1 MYIYIPAKRQ
11 IKMTVQL
18 RYVCVA
24 LTFMAVASL
33 VIAFTDTD
41 VVEFEAAGTAG
52 QQAASSYNYFRLPRS
67 VKPQKYTLHVITH
80 LENPE
85 NLTFVGEVAMHLI
98 AMEDTSN
105 ITLHALNLTI
115 NSNEIILR
123 NLIAKESEQKNCVRS
138 TEVNSYHDYYIMH
151 LCQPL
156 RKGEEYILTIPFSS
170 NLNLNLRGYYRS
182 SYVDRASNQT
192 KYVRIP
198 VKGFPLE

>member
-1 MYIYIPAKRQ
+1 
-11 IKMTVQL
+11 MTSQL
-18 RYVCVA
+18 RYVCAA
-24 LTFMAVASL
+24 LSFMAIASL
-33 VIAFTDTD
+33 VLAFPDTD
-41 VVEFEAAGTAG
+41 PVEFESAGPAV

-98 AMEDTSN
+98 ALEDTSN

-138 TEVNSYHDYYIMH
+138 TEVNTYHDYYIMH
-151 LCQPL
+151 LCEPL
-156 RKGEEYILTIPFSS
+156 RRGEEYILTIPFSS
-170 NLNLNLRGYYRS
+170 ILNLNLRGYYRS
-182 SYVDRASNQT
+182 SYVDRVSNQT
-192 KYVRIP
+192 KYVTIAA
-198 VKGFPLE
+198 KGFLLNRTSM